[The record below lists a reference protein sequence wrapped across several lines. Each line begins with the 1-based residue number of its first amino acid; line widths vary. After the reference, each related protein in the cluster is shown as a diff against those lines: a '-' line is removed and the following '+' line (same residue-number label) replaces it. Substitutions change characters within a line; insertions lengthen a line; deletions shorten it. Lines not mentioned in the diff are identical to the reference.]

1 MWPEE
6 KHYFLL
12 FPRKSVTF
20 TKRLLYTNILN
31 NCNILNITMNL
42 LLRDTMK

>member
-6 KHYFLL
+6 KHYFLGKVL
-12 FPRKSVTF
+12 TF

-31 NCNILNITMNL
+31 NCNVLNIAMNL
-42 LLRDTMK
+42 LLTDAMK